1 MHLRRGNGKLLATS
15 RAPVAVESNGEVVGA
30 AGRGRRRRP
39 FRLPFRLVLL
49 LQDAQLKIPPGLR
62 KEFDVEILKKDNIQ
76 LTLELFFFRVIV

>member
-15 RAPVAVESNGEVVGA
+15 RAPVARVESNGEVVGA

-39 FRLPFRLVLL
+39 LRLVLL
-49 LQDAQLKIPPGLR
+49 LQDSQLKIPPGLR